1 MTSQSQAPIEGIRP
15 GMAKFLLVFND
26 GEYQSINLNGWLAS
40 SPSSVVANNMDI
52 SEQLV
57 DQLPRRNQDFDR

>member
-1 MTSQSQAPIEGIRP
+1 
-15 GMAKFLLVFND
+15 VFND

-40 SPSSVVANNMDI
+40 NPSGVVANNLGI

>member
-40 SPSSVVANNMDI
+40 NPSGVVANNLGI